1 MILKLLYLMGQCRI
15 SQINPYLYN
24 CITALPPNLTF
35 WNEVQNKQIVTDC
48 IDSLRQWAGGEQLNH
63 HFHPEGSLMGI
74 WCEFALNP
82 SEFNVCEVPV
92 YLQWDKYHPSR

>member
-48 IDSLRQWAGGEQLNH
+48 IDSLRQWGGATIEPP
-63 HFHPEGSLMGI
+63 FSSLRLPDGNLMRI
-74 WCEFALNP
+74 CLKP
-82 SEFNVCEVPV
+82 K
-92 YLQWDKYHPSR
+92 QI